1 MSVILFGHIVSVGHH
16 KNILLVDNQGKQ
28 GSTYEHRDMKSS
40 VSLLKKKKKRNAR
53 NLQACYAL
61 VEFCKRRGIFG
72 LLNAKDNYTGRLRN
86 LGIV

>member
-40 VSLLKKKKKRNAR
+40 VSLLKKKKKKGM
-53 NLQACYAL
+53 Q
-61 VEFCKRRGIFG
+61 EIFRHVT
-72 LLNAKDNYTGRLRN
+72 LSSNFAKEEAFSAYLTLKITTRAGFETSA
-86 LGIV
+86 